1 MLEANNFKALKIGI
15 ASPEKIRSWSY
26 GEVIK
31 PETINYR
38 TLKPERDGLFCE
50 KIFGPTR
57 DYECSCG
64 KYKRLRYKNIV
75 CDRCGVEVTKSSV
88 RRERMGHIELATPV
102 SHIWYVKGVPSYIGL
117 TLDMSPR
124 DLEEV
129 IYFVSYVV
137 LDPGATTLIKKQTLS
152 DKEYRAYYEKYG
164 NTFRVGMGAEAIKEL
179 LSEVDVNKELEE
191 IQKEYGTG
199 NNPSESLK
207 LAARSYIPNI
217 ECMLYQMISAYGE
230 RQSVDEILN
239 SLKPTMII
247 VDEMHHLKTKSIRA
261 TAGSNVVE
269 DNEEYEEEFSN
280 RIERENKWGKKFK
293 KFLEDNPQAK
303 LLGLSATP
311 IRHDGANVVER
322 IFKDAVA
329 SQKSLLEAMEEGII
343 YPPKYVVP
351 DFVREDE
358 LETLLEKIEQAEG
371 ARKEELKAEYDE
383 LALKS
388 ANAPGIPQLMEENI
402 SEKDGKYI
410 IFCKDISDMKEK
422 MANAKEWF
430 GKIDEEPEIYGISS
444 QDNTSAEQLQSFNN
458 SKSSHLKLMYCV
470 GMIDE
475 GVHLNNVSGV
485 ILATKT
491 ESRPVYTQRV
501 GRCISSK
508 KNGKQA
514 IVIDLVNNN
523 EILSNKEEVEY
534 GYEINDIEAL
544 QQLID
549 WINNKNNG
557 KLPEYSAEKSQ
568 KEKTM
573 ARRMA
578 RINNKYIKYA
588 QNQEMIKQLD
598 KEEQDK
604 IQDIIELGNTIGLFS
619 KAIKLDFSDEEQRQE
634 DLINQF
640 IDGIAIK
647 GVRKDFVRLLQERL
661 REGTFKEVMQF
672 CEKNGRLPKQ
682 VVGTKATLTEEQIY
696 ENNLYARWRRCDEKQ
711 LVDKYS
717 GVPIEKV
724 PEEYKSIVEQVR
736 SYGYGIEEKLTTYQK
751 VIQFC
756 EKNGRLP
763 KQVVGTKAALTE
775 EQLYEKNL
783 YGSWLRS
790 DEKKLIDKY
799 IGTPIEKIPEKDR
812 VIVEQARYY
821 GIEEKLTFYQ
831 EVIRFC
837 EKNGRVP
844 RAVHGTKA
852 ALTEEQL
859 YEKNLYYRWRRS
871 DEKQLVDKY
880 AGVPIEGVPE
890 EDREIVEQVRSY
902 GYGVEEKL
910 TAYQEIMQFCE
921 KYGRWPRMFQG
932 TNSTCTE
939 EQIYERNLY
948 NRWQTSDEK
957 QIVDKY
963 VGIPTE
969 KIPEEDKTIIEQVR
983 SYGYGIKRKL
993 IGYQALM
1000 QFCKKNG
1007 RLPKQIAGKKAT
1019 LTEKQIYERN
1029 LYAKWK
1035 TSKEKQLVDKYVGI
1049 PVEEIPEED
1058 RAIVEQVRSY
1068 GYLGNAKK
1076 SANSLGKAVGKAVT
1090 VTEIQQANE
1099 FLNTITQD
1107 KEKREEQE

>member
-1 MLEANNFKALKIGI
+1 MANTENSKLELLPHQNEAYQA
-15 ASPEKIRSWSY
+15 
-26 GEVIK
+26 VIK
-31 PETINYR
+31 KFE
-38 TLKPERDGLFCE
+38 E
-50 KIFGPTR
+50 KGKAAVIFPTG
-57 DYECSCG
+57 CG
-64 KYKRLRYKNIV
+64 KSFVALEYILKHPDERVLFLAPRRAIANQMYEYIV
-75 CDRCGVEVTKSSV
+75 R
-88 RRERMGHIELATPV
+88 
-102 SHIWYVKGVPSYIGL
+102 YIGGD
-117 TLDMSPR
+117 TRSR
-124 DLEEV
+124 
-129 IYFVSYVV
+129 
-137 LDPGATTLIKKQTLS
+137 
-152 DKEYRAYYEKYG
+152 
-164 NTFRVGMGAEAIKEL
+164 
-179 LSEVDVNKELEE
+179 EE

-756 EKNGRLP
+756 EKNERLPKQVVGTKATLTEEQIYENNLYARWRRCDEKQLVDKYSGVPIEKVPEEYKSIVEQVRSYGYGIEEKLTTYQKVIQFCEKNGRLP

-1035 TSKEKQLVDKYVGI
+1035 TSKEKQLVDKYAGI

>member
-1 MLEANNFKALKIGI
+1 MANTENSKLKLLPHQNEAYQA
-15 ASPEKIRSWSY
+15 
-26 GEVIK
+26 VIK
-31 PETINYR
+31 KFE
-38 TLKPERDGLFCE
+38 E
-50 KIFGPTR
+50 KGKAAVIFPTG
-57 DYECSCG
+57 CG
-64 KYKRLRYKNIV
+64 KSFVALEYILKHPDERVLFLAPRRAIANQMYEYIV
-75 CDRCGVEVTKSSV
+75 R
-88 RRERMGHIELATPV
+88 
-102 SHIWYVKGVPSYIGL
+102 YIGGD
-117 TLDMSPR
+117 TR
-124 DLEEV
+124 Y
-129 IYFVSYVV
+129 I
-137 LDPGATTLIKKQTLS
+137 
-152 DKEYRAYYEKYG
+152 
-164 NTFRVGMGAEAIKEL
+164 
-179 LSEVDVNKELEE
+179 EE

-756 EKNGRLP
+756 EKNGRVP
-763 KQVVGTKAALTE
+763 RVVNGTKAALTE

-1058 RAIVEQVRSY
+1058 RVIVEQVRKY
-1068 GYLGNAKK
+1068 GYLGKAKK
-1076 SANSLGKAVGKAVT
+1076 SATSLGKAVGKAVT

>member
-1 MLEANNFKALKIGI
+1 MANTENSKLELLPHQNEAYQA
-15 ASPEKIRSWSY
+15 
-26 GEVIK
+26 VIK
-31 PETINYR
+31 KFE
-38 TLKPERDGLFCE
+38 E
-50 KIFGPTR
+50 KGKAAVIFPTG
-57 DYECSCG
+57 CG
-64 KYKRLRYKNIV
+64 KSFVALEYILKHPDERVLFLAPRRAIANQMYEYIV
-75 CDRCGVEVTKSSV
+75 R
-88 RRERMGHIELATPV
+88 
-102 SHIWYVKGVPSYIGL
+102 YIGGD
-117 TLDMSPR
+117 TRS
-124 DLEEV
+124 
-129 IYFVSYVV
+129 I
-137 LDPGATTLIKKQTLS
+137 
-152 DKEYRAYYEKYG
+152 
-164 NTFRVGMGAEAIKEL
+164 
-179 LSEVDVNKELEE
+179 EE

-696 ENNLYARWRRCDEKQ
+696 ENNLYARWCRCDEKQ

-756 EKNGRLP
+756 EKNERLP
-763 KQVVGTKAALTE
+763 KQVVGTKATLTE

>member
-1 MLEANNFKALKIGI
+1 MANTENSKLELLPHQNEAYQA
-15 ASPEKIRSWSY
+15 
-26 GEVIK
+26 VIK
-31 PETINYR
+31 KFE
-38 TLKPERDGLFCE
+38 E
-50 KIFGPTR
+50 KGKAAVIFPTG
-57 DYECSCG
+57 CG
-64 KYKRLRYKNIV
+64 KSFVALEYILKHPDERVLFLAPRRAIANQMYEYV
-75 CDRCGVEVTKSSV
+75 V
-88 RRERMGHIELATPV
+88 R
-102 SHIWYVKGVPSYIGL
+102 YIGGD
-117 TLDMSPR
+117 TRS
-124 DLEEV
+124 
-129 IYFVSYVV
+129 I
-137 LDPGATTLIKKQTLS
+137 
-152 DKEYRAYYEKYG
+152 
-164 NTFRVGMGAEAIKEL
+164 
-179 LSEVDVNKELEE
+179 EE

-696 ENNLYARWRRCDEKQ
+696 ENNLYARWCRCDEKQ

>member
-1 MLEANNFKALKIGI
+1 MANTENSKLELLPHQNEAYQA
-15 ASPEKIRSWSY
+15 
-26 GEVIK
+26 VIK
-31 PETINYR
+31 KFE
-38 TLKPERDGLFCE
+38 E
-50 KIFGPTR
+50 KGKAAVIFPTG
-57 DYECSCG
+57 CG
-64 KYKRLRYKNIV
+64 KSYVALEYILKHPDERVLFLAPRRAIANQMYEYIV
-75 CDRCGVEVTKSSV
+75 R
-88 RRERMGHIELATPV
+88 
-102 SHIWYVKGVPSYIGL
+102 YIGGD
-117 TLDMSPR
+117 TRP
-124 DLEEV
+124 
-129 IYFVSYVV
+129 I
-137 LDPGATTLIKKQTLS
+137 
-152 DKEYRAYYEKYG
+152 
-164 NTFRVGMGAEAIKEL
+164 
-179 LSEVDVNKELEE
+179 EE

-230 RQSVDEILN
+230 RQSVDKILN

-261 TAGSNVVE
+261 IAGSNVVE
-269 DNEEYEEEFSN
+269 DDEEYEEEFSN

-343 YPPKYVVP
+343 YPPKYAVP

-358 LETLLEKIEQAEG
+358 LKTLLEQIEQAEG
-371 ARKEELKAEYDE
+371 TRKEELKARYDE

-430 GKIDEEPEIYGISS
+430 GEIDEESEIYGISS

-501 GRCISSK
+501 GRCISSE

-573 ARRMA
+573 AKRMA

-619 KAIKLDFSDEEQRQE
+619 EAIKLDFSDEEQRQE

-672 CEKNGRLPKQ
+672 CEKNGRLPKY
-682 VVGTKATLTEEQIY
+682 VVGTKATFTEEQIY
-696 ENNLYARWRRCDEKQ
+696 EKNLYARWCRCDEKQ

-756 EKNGRLP
+756 EKNGRVP
-763 KQVVGTKAALTE
+763 RFVYGTKAALTE

-783 YGSWLRS
+783 Y
-790 DEKKLIDKY
+790 
-799 IGTPIEKIPEKDR
+799 
-812 VIVEQARYY
+812 
-821 GIEEKLTFYQ
+821 F
-831 EVIRFC
+831 
-837 EKNGRVP
+837 
-844 RAVHGTKA
+844 
-852 ALTEEQL
+852 
-859 YEKNLYYRWRRS
+859 RWRRS

-880 AGVPIEGVPE
+880 AGVPIEGVAE

-921 KYGRWPRMFQG
+921 KYGRLPRG
-932 TNSTCTE
+932 YSGRKATPTK
-939 EQIYERNLY
+939 EQYCERRLY
-948 NRWQTSDEK
+948 NRWYKSPEK

-963 VGIPTE
+963 AGVPIE
-969 KIPEEDKTIIEQVR
+969 KVPEEYKAVVEQVR
-983 SYGYGIKRKL
+983 KYGYGIEEKL
-993 IGYQALM
+993 TGYQVLM
-1000 QFCKKNG
+1000 QFCEKNG

-1035 TSKEKQLVDKYVGI
+1035 TSEEKQLVDKYVGI
-1049 PVEEIPEED
+1049 PIEEIPKED
-1058 RAIVEQVRSY
+1058 RVIVEQVRSY

>member
-1 MLEANNFKALKIGI
+1 MANTENSKLELLPHQNEAYQA
-15 ASPEKIRSWSY
+15 
-26 GEVIK
+26 VIK
-31 PETINYR
+31 KFE
-38 TLKPERDGLFCE
+38 E
-50 KIFGPTR
+50 KGKAAVIFPTG
-57 DYECSCG
+57 CG
-64 KYKRLRYKNIV
+64 KSFVALEYILKHPDERVLFLAPRRAIANQMYEYIV
-75 CDRCGVEVTKSSV
+75 R
-88 RRERMGHIELATPV
+88 
-102 SHIWYVKGVPSYIGL
+102 YIGGD
-117 TLDMSPR
+117 TRP
-124 DLEEV
+124 
-129 IYFVSYVV
+129 I
-137 LDPGATTLIKKQTLS
+137 
-152 DKEYRAYYEKYG
+152 
-164 NTFRVGMGAEAIKEL
+164 
-179 LSEVDVNKELEE
+179 EE

-230 RQSVDEILN
+230 RQSVDKILN
-239 SLKPTMII
+239 SLKPTIII

-269 DNEEYEEEFSN
+269 DNEEYEEELAN

-351 DFVREDE
+351 DFVREEE
-358 LETLLEKIEQAEG
+358 LKTLLEKIEQAEG
-371 ARKEELKAEYDE
+371 ARKEGLKAEYDE

-430 GKIDEEPEIYGISS
+430 GGIDEEPEIYGISS
-444 QDNTSAEQLQSFNN
+444 QDNTSVEQLQSFNN

-491 ESRPVYTQRV
+491 ESRPVYMQRI
-501 GRCISSK
+501 GRCISYE

-544 QQLID
+544 QKLID

-557 KLPEYSAEKSQ
+557 QLPEYSAEKSL

-573 ARRMA
+573 AKRMA
-578 RINNKYIKYA
+578 RINNKYLKYA
-588 QNQEMIKQLD
+588 QNQGMVKQLD
-598 KEEQDK
+598 KEEQEK
-604 IQDIIELGNTIGLFS
+604 IQDIIKLGNTIGLFS
-619 KAIKLDFSDEEQRQE
+619 EAIKLDFSDEEKKQE

-640 IDGIAIK
+640 TDGIAIK
-647 GVRKDFVRLLQERL
+647 GVRKDFVKLLQERL
-661 REGTFKEVMQF
+661 REETFKEVMQF
-672 CEKNGRLPKQ
+672 CEKNGRLPRGIK
-682 VVGTKATLTEEQIY
+682 GLKDTLTEEQLY
-696 ENNLYARWRRCDEKQ
+696 EKNLYNRWLRSDEKKLVDKYVGTPIEKIPVEDRAIVEKVRSYGYGIREKLTGYQEVMQFCEKNGRLPRSNQGSKVTHTEEQLYEKNLYNRWMQSDEKQ
-711 LVDKYS
+711 LVDKYV
-717 GVPIEKV
+717 GTPIEEIPVEDRAIVEKV
-724 PEEYKSIVEQVR
+724 RSYGYGIREKLTGYQEVMQFCEKNGRLPRSNQGSKATHTEEQLYEKNLYDRWMKSDEKQLVDKYVGVSIEEIPEKDRAIVEQVR
-736 SYGYGIEEKLTTYQK
+736 SYGYGIKEKLTGYQEVMQFCEEKGRLPMKIQRAKAMLTEEQLYENNLYAKWLRSDEKKLVDKYVGTPIEKIPVEDRAIVEK
-751 VIQFC
+751 VRSYGYGIREKLTGYQEVMQFC

-763 KQVVGTKAALTE
+763 RGCRGTKATLTE
-775 EQLYEKNL
+775 ERFYEKIL
-783 YGSWLRS
+783 YANSWLRS
-790 DEKKLIDKY
+790 AEKK
-799 IGTPIEKIPEKDR
+799 
-812 VIVEQARYY
+812 
-821 GIEEKLTFYQ
+821 
-831 EVIRFC
+831 
-837 EKNGRVP
+837 
-844 RAVHGTKA
+844 
-852 ALTEEQL
+852 
-859 YEKNLYYRWRRS
+859 
-871 DEKQLVDKY
+871 
-880 AGVPIEGVPE
+880 
-890 EDREIVEQVRSY
+890 
-902 GYGVEEKL
+902 
-910 TAYQEIMQFCE
+910 
-921 KYGRWPRMFQG
+921 
-932 TNSTCTE
+932 
-939 EQIYERNLY
+939 
-948 NRWQTSDEK
+948 
-957 QIVDKY
+957 IVDKY
-963 VGIPTE
+963 VGIPIE
-969 KIPEEDKTIIEQVR
+969 K
-983 SYGYGIKRKL
+983 
-993 IGYQALM
+993 
-1000 QFCKKNG
+1000 
-1007 RLPKQIAGKKAT
+1007 
-1019 LTEKQIYERN
+1019 
-1029 LYAKWK
+1029 
-1035 TSKEKQLVDKYVGI
+1035 
-1049 PVEEIPEED
+1049 IPEED

>member
-1 MLEANNFKALKIGI
+1 MANTKNSILELLPHQDEAYKAVVKKFE
-15 ASPEKIRSWSY
+15 EK
-26 GEVIK
+26 GKAAVI
-31 PETINYR
+31 
-38 TLKPERDGLFCE
+38 F
-50 KIFGPTR
+50 PTG
-57 DYECSCG
+57 CG
-64 KYKRLRYKNIV
+64 KSFVALEYILKHPDERVLFLAPRRAIANQMYEYIV
-75 CDRCGVEVTKSSV
+75 R
-88 RRERMGHIELATPV
+88 
-102 SHIWYVKGVPSYIGL
+102 YIGGD
-117 TLDMSPR
+117 TRS
-124 DLEEV
+124 
-129 IYFVSYVV
+129 I
-137 LDPGATTLIKKQTLS
+137 
-152 DKEYRAYYEKYG
+152 
-164 NTFRVGMGAEAIKEL
+164 
-179 LSEVDVNKELEE
+179 EE

-269 DNEEYEEEFSN
+269 DNEEYEEELAN

-358 LETLLEKIEQAEG
+358 LKTLLEQIEQAEG

-430 GKIDEEPEIYGISS
+430 GEIDEEPEIYGISS

-557 KLPEYSAEKSQ
+557 KLPEYSAEKSL

-573 ARRMA
+573 AKRMA
-578 RINNKYIKYA
+578 RINNKYLKYA
-588 QNQEMIKQLD
+588 QNQEMINELD
-598 KEEQDK
+598 KEEQEK
-604 IQDIIELGNTIGLFS
+604 IQDIIELGSEIGLFS
-619 KAIKLDFSDEEQRQE
+619 EAIKLDLSDEEKKQE

-640 IDGIAIK
+640 TDGIAIK
-647 GVRKDFVRLLQERL
+647 GVRKDFVKLLQERL
-661 REGTFKEVMQF
+661 REETFKEVMQF

-756 EKNGRLP
+756 EKNGRVP
-763 KQVVGTKAALTE
+763 RVVHGTKAALTE

-821 GIEEKLTFYQ
+821 GIEGKLTFYQ

-910 TAYQEIMQFCE
+910 TAYQEVMQFCE

-932 TNSTCTE
+932 TNSTRTE

-948 NRWQTSDEK
+948 NRWITSDEK

-993 IGYQALM
+993 IGYQVLM
-1000 QFCKKNG
+1000 QFCEKNG

-1035 TSKEKQLVDKYVGI
+1035 TSEEKQLVDKYVGI

-1058 RAIVEQVRSY
+1058 RVIVEQVRKY
-1068 GYLGNAKK
+1068 GYFGKAKK

>member
-1 MLEANNFKALKIGI
+1 MANTENSKLELLPHQNEAYQA
-15 ASPEKIRSWSY
+15 
-26 GEVIK
+26 VIK
-31 PETINYR
+31 KFE
-38 TLKPERDGLFCE
+38 E
-50 KIFGPTR
+50 KGKAAVIFPTG
-57 DYECSCG
+57 CG
-64 KYKRLRYKNIV
+64 KSFVALEYILKHPDERVLFLAPRRAIANQMYEYIV
-75 CDRCGVEVTKSSV
+75 R
-88 RRERMGHIELATPV
+88 
-102 SHIWYVKGVPSYIGL
+102 YIGGD
-117 TLDMSPR
+117 TRP
-124 DLEEV
+124 
-129 IYFVSYVV
+129 I
-137 LDPGATTLIKKQTLS
+137 
-152 DKEYRAYYEKYG
+152 
-164 NTFRVGMGAEAIKEL
+164 
-179 LSEVDVNKELEE
+179 EE

-230 RQSVDEILN
+230 RQSVDKILN
-239 SLKPTMII
+239 SLKPTIII

-269 DNEEYEEEFSN
+269 NDEKYEEEFSN

-358 LETLLEKIEQAEG
+358 LKTLLEQIEQAEG
-371 ARKEELKAEYDE
+371 ARKEELKAMYDE

-444 QDNTSAEQLQSFNN
+444 QDNTSVEQLQSFNN

-491 ESRPVYTQRV
+491 ESRPVYMQRI
-501 GRCISSK
+501 GRCISYE

-544 QQLID
+544 QKLID

-696 ENNLYARWRRCDEKQ
+696 ENNLYARWCRCDEKQLVDKYSGVPIEKVPEEYKSIVEQVRSYGYGIEEKLTTYQKVIQFCEKNERLPKQVVGTKATLTEEQIYENNLYARWCRCDEKQ

>member
-1 MLEANNFKALKIGI
+1 MANTENSKLELLPHQNEAYQA
-15 ASPEKIRSWSY
+15 
-26 GEVIK
+26 VIK
-31 PETINYR
+31 KFE
-38 TLKPERDGLFCE
+38 E
-50 KIFGPTR
+50 KGKAAVIFPTG
-57 DYECSCG
+57 CG
-64 KYKRLRYKNIV
+64 KSFVALEYILKHPDERVLFLAPRRAIANQMYEYIV
-75 CDRCGVEVTKSSV
+75 R
-88 RRERMGHIELATPV
+88 
-102 SHIWYVKGVPSYIGL
+102 YIGGD
-117 TLDMSPR
+117 TRS
-124 DLEEV
+124 
-129 IYFVSYVV
+129 I
-137 LDPGATTLIKKQTLS
+137 
-152 DKEYRAYYEKYG
+152 
-164 NTFRVGMGAEAIKEL
+164 
-179 LSEVDVNKELEE
+179 EE

-756 EKNGRLP
+756 EKNERLPKQVVGTKATLTEEQIYENNLYARWRRCDEKQLVDKYSGVPIEKVPEEYKSIVEQVRSYGYGIEEKLTTYQKVIQFCEKNGRLP

-890 EDREIVEQVRSY
+890 EDREIVEQLRSY

>member
-1 MLEANNFKALKIGI
+1 MANTENSKLKLLPHQNEAYQAAVKKLEEKRKAAIISPTGTGKSFVALEYILQHPDERVLFLSPRRAIANQM
-15 ASPEKIRSWSY
+15 
-26 GEVIK
+26 
-31 PETINYR
+31 
-38 TLKPERDGLFCE
+38 
-50 KIFGPTR
+50 
-57 DYECSCG
+57 YE
-64 KYKRLRYKNIV
+64 YIV
-75 CDRCGVEVTKSSV
+75 R
-88 RRERMGHIELATPV
+88 
-102 SHIWYVKGVPSYIGL
+102 YIGGD
-117 TLDMSPR
+117 TR
-124 DLEEV
+124 Y
-129 IYFVSYVV
+129 I
-137 LDPGATTLIKKQTLS
+137 
-152 DKEYRAYYEKYG
+152 
-164 NTFRVGMGAEAIKEL
+164 
-179 LSEVDVNKELEE
+179 EE

-199 NNPSESLK
+199 NNPGESLK

-230 RQSVDEILN
+230 RQSVDKILN

-247 VDEMHHLKTKSIRA
+247 VDEMHHLKTKTIRA
-261 TAGSNVVE
+261 IAGSNVVE
-269 DNEEYEEEFSN
+269 DDEEYEEEFSN

-358 LETLLEKIEQAEG
+358 LKTLLEQIEQAEG
-371 ARKEELKAEYDE
+371 ARKEELKAMYDE

-573 ARRMA
+573 AKRMA

-672 CEKNGRLPKQ
+672 CEKNGRLPKY
-682 VVGTKATLTEEQIY
+682 VVGTKATITEEQIY
-696 ENNLYARWRRCDEKQ
+696 EKNLYARWCRCDEKQ

-756 EKNGRLP
+756 EKNGR
-763 KQVVGTKAALTE
+763 
-775 EQLYEKNL
+775 
-783 YGSWLRS
+783 
-790 DEKKLIDKY
+790 
-799 IGTPIEKIPEKDR
+799 
-812 VIVEQARYY
+812 
-821 GIEEKLTFYQ
+821 
-831 EVIRFC
+831 
-837 EKNGRVP
+837 VP
-844 RAVHGTKA
+844 RVVHGTKA

-932 TNSTCTE
+932 TNSTRTE

-993 IGYQALM
+993 IGYQEIM
-1000 QFCKKNG
+1000 QFCEKNG

-1058 RAIVEQVRSY
+1058 RVIVEQVRKY
-1068 GYLGNAKK
+1068 GYLGKAKK
-1076 SANSLGKAVGKAVT
+1076 SATSLGKAVGKAVT

>member
-1 MLEANNFKALKIGI
+1 MANTENSKLELLPHQNEAYQA
-15 ASPEKIRSWSY
+15 
-26 GEVIK
+26 VIK
-31 PETINYR
+31 KFE
-38 TLKPERDGLFCE
+38 E
-50 KIFGPTR
+50 KGKAAVIFPTG
-57 DYECSCG
+57 CG
-64 KYKRLRYKNIV
+64 KSFVALEYILKHPDERVLFLAPRRAIANQMYEYIV
-75 CDRCGVEVTKSSV
+75 R
-88 RRERMGHIELATPV
+88 
-102 SHIWYVKGVPSYIGL
+102 YIGGD
-117 TLDMSPR
+117 TRS
-124 DLEEV
+124 
-129 IYFVSYVV
+129 I
-137 LDPGATTLIKKQTLS
+137 
-152 DKEYRAYYEKYG
+152 
-164 NTFRVGMGAEAIKEL
+164 
-179 LSEVDVNKELEE
+179 EE

-696 ENNLYARWRRCDEKQ
+696 ENNLYARWCRCDEKQ

>member
-1 MLEANNFKALKIGI
+1 MANTENSKLELLPHQNEAYKAVVKKFE
-15 ASPEKIRSWSY
+15 EK
-26 GEVIK
+26 GKAAVI
-31 PETINYR
+31 
-38 TLKPERDGLFCE
+38 F
-50 KIFGPTR
+50 PTG
-57 DYECSCG
+57 CG
-64 KYKRLRYKNIV
+64 KSFVALEYILKHPDERVLFLAPRRAIANQMYEYIV
-75 CDRCGVEVTKSSV
+75 R
-88 RRERMGHIELATPV
+88 
-102 SHIWYVKGVPSYIGL
+102 YIGGD
-117 TLDMSPR
+117 TRP
-124 DLEEV
+124 
-129 IYFVSYVV
+129 I
-137 LDPGATTLIKKQTLS
+137 
-152 DKEYRAYYEKYG
+152 
-164 NTFRVGMGAEAIKEL
+164 
-179 LSEVDVNKELEE
+179 EE

-230 RQSVDEILN
+230 RQSVDKILN
-239 SLKPTMII
+239 SLKPTIII

-269 DNEEYEEEFSN
+269 NDEKYEEEFSN

-303 LLGLSATP
+303 ILGLSATP

-371 ARKEELKAEYDE
+371 ARKEELKVEYDE

-682 VVGTKATLTEEQIY
+682 VVGTKA
-696 ENNLYARWRRCDEKQ
+696 
-711 LVDKYS
+711 
-717 GVPIEKV
+717 
-724 PEEYKSIVEQVR
+724 
-736 SYGYGIEEKLTTYQK
+736 
-751 VIQFC
+751 
-756 EKNGRLP
+756 
-763 KQVVGTKAALTE
+763 ALTE

-1058 RAIVEQVRSY
+1058 RVIVEQVRKY
-1068 GYLGNAKK
+1068 GYLGKAKK
-1076 SANSLGKAVGKAVT
+1076 SATSLGKAVGKAVT

>member
-1 MLEANNFKALKIGI
+1 MANTKNSILELLPHQDEAYKAVVKKFE
-15 ASPEKIRSWSY
+15 EK
-26 GEVIK
+26 GKAAVI
-31 PETINYR
+31 
-38 TLKPERDGLFCE
+38 F
-50 KIFGPTR
+50 PTG
-57 DYECSCG
+57 CG
-64 KYKRLRYKNIV
+64 KSFVALEYILKHPDERVLFLAPRRAIANQMYEYIV
-75 CDRCGVEVTKSSV
+75 R
-88 RRERMGHIELATPV
+88 
-102 SHIWYVKGVPSYIGL
+102 YIGGD
-117 TLDMSPR
+117 TRS
-124 DLEEV
+124 
-129 IYFVSYVV
+129 I
-137 LDPGATTLIKKQTLS
+137 
-152 DKEYRAYYEKYG
+152 
-164 NTFRVGMGAEAIKEL
+164 
-179 LSEVDVNKELEE
+179 EE

-269 DNEEYEEEFSN
+269 DNEEYEEELAN

-358 LETLLEKIEQAEG
+358 LKTLLEKIEQAEG

-672 CEKNGRLPKQ
+672 CEKNERLPKQ

-756 EKNGRLP
+756 EKNGRVP
-763 KQVVGTKAALTE
+763 RVVHGTKAALTE

-821 GIEEKLTFYQ
+821 GIEGKLTFYQ

-932 TNSTCTE
+932 TNSTRTE

-948 NRWQTSDEK
+948 NRWITSDEK

-993 IGYQALM
+993 IGYQVLM
-1000 QFCKKNG
+1000 QFCEKNG

-1035 TSKEKQLVDKYVGI
+1035 TSEEKQLVDKYVGI

-1058 RAIVEQVRSY
+1058 RTIVEQVRKY
-1068 GYLGNAKK
+1068 GYFGKAKK
-1076 SANSLGKAVGKAVT
+1076 SATSLGKAVGKAVT

>member
-1 MLEANNFKALKIGI
+1 MANTENSKLKLLPHQNEAYQAAVKKLEEKRKAAIISPTGTGKSFVALEYILQHPDERVLFLSPRRAIANQM
-15 ASPEKIRSWSY
+15 
-26 GEVIK
+26 
-31 PETINYR
+31 
-38 TLKPERDGLFCE
+38 
-50 KIFGPTR
+50 
-57 DYECSCG
+57 YE
-64 KYKRLRYKNIV
+64 YIV
-75 CDRCGVEVTKSSV
+75 R
-88 RRERMGHIELATPV
+88 
-102 SHIWYVKGVPSYIGL
+102 YIGGD
-117 TLDMSPR
+117 TR
-124 DLEEV
+124 Y
-129 IYFVSYVV
+129 I
-137 LDPGATTLIKKQTLS
+137 
-152 DKEYRAYYEKYG
+152 
-164 NTFRVGMGAEAIKEL
+164 
-179 LSEVDVNKELEE
+179 EE

-199 NNPSESLK
+199 NNPGESLK

-230 RQSVDEILN
+230 RQSVDKILN

-247 VDEMHHLKTKSIRA
+247 VDEMHHLKTKTIRA
-261 TAGSNVVE
+261 IAGSNVVE
-269 DNEEYEEEFSN
+269 DDEEYEEEFSN
-280 RIERENKWGKKFK
+280 RIERENKWGKKFE

-358 LETLLEKIEQAEG
+358 LKTLLEQIEQAEG
-371 ARKEELKAEYDE
+371 ARKEELKAMYDE

-661 REGTFKEVMQF
+661 REETFKEVMQF
-672 CEKNGRLPKQ
+672 CEKNERLPKQ

-724 PEEYKSIVEQVR
+724 PEKYKSIVEQVR

-756 EKNGRLP
+756 EKNGRVP
-763 KQVVGTKAALTE
+763 RVVNGTKAALTE

-821 GIEEKLTFYQ
+821 GIEGKLTFYQ

-921 KYGRWPRMFQG
+921 KYGRWPRMVQG
-932 TNSTCTE
+932 TNSTRTE

-1058 RAIVEQVRSY
+1058 RAIVEQVRKY
-1068 GYLGNAKK
+1068 GYLGKAKK
-1076 SANSLGKAVGKAVT
+1076 SATSLGKAVGKAVT

>member
-1 MLEANNFKALKIGI
+1 MANTENSKLELLPHQDEAYKAVVKKFE
-15 ASPEKIRSWSY
+15 EK
-26 GEVIK
+26 GKAAVI
-31 PETINYR
+31 
-38 TLKPERDGLFCE
+38 F
-50 KIFGPTR
+50 PTG
-57 DYECSCG
+57 CG
-64 KYKRLRYKNIV
+64 KSFVALEYILKHPDERVLFLAPRRAIANQMYEYIV
-75 CDRCGVEVTKSSV
+75 R
-88 RRERMGHIELATPV
+88 
-102 SHIWYVKGVPSYIGL
+102 YIGGD
-117 TLDMSPR
+117 TRP
-124 DLEEV
+124 
-129 IYFVSYVV
+129 I
-137 LDPGATTLIKKQTLS
+137 
-152 DKEYRAYYEKYG
+152 
-164 NTFRVGMGAEAIKEL
+164 
-179 LSEVDVNKELEE
+179 EE

-217 ECMLYQMISAYGE
+217 ECMLYQMISACGE
-230 RQSVDEILN
+230 RQSVDKILN
-239 SLKPTMII
+239 SLKPTIII

-269 DNEEYEEEFSN
+269 DDEKYEEEFSN

-358 LETLLEKIEQAEG
+358 LKTLLEQIEQAEG
-371 ARKEELKAEYDE
+371 ARKEELKAMYDE

-573 ARRMA
+573 AKRMA

-672 CEKNGRLPKQ
+672 CEKNERLPKQ

-756 EKNGRLP
+756 EKNGRVP
-763 KQVVGTKAALTE
+763 RVVHGTKAALTE

-821 GIEEKLTFYQ
+821 GIEGKLTFYQ

-910 TAYQEIMQFCE
+910 TAYQEVMQFCE

-932 TNSTCTE
+932 TNSTRTE

-948 NRWQTSDEK
+948 NRWITSDEK

-993 IGYQALM
+993 IGYQVLM
-1000 QFCKKNG
+1000 QFCEKNG

-1035 TSKEKQLVDKYVGI
+1035 TSEEKQLVDKYVGI
-1049 PVEEIPEED
+1049 PIEEIPEED
-1058 RAIVEQVRSY
+1058 RVIVEQVRKY
-1068 GYLGNAKK
+1068 GYLGKAKK
-1076 SANSLGKAVGKAVT
+1076 SATSLGKAVGKAVT

>member
-1 MLEANNFKALKIGI
+1 MANTENSKLKLLPHQNEAYQAAVKKLEEKRKAAIISPTGTGKSFVALEYILQHPDERVLFLSPRRAIANQM
-15 ASPEKIRSWSY
+15 
-26 GEVIK
+26 
-31 PETINYR
+31 
-38 TLKPERDGLFCE
+38 
-50 KIFGPTR
+50 
-57 DYECSCG
+57 YE
-64 KYKRLRYKNIV
+64 YIV
-75 CDRCGVEVTKSSV
+75 R
-88 RRERMGHIELATPV
+88 
-102 SHIWYVKGVPSYIGL
+102 YIGGD
-117 TLDMSPR
+117 TR
-124 DLEEV
+124 Y
-129 IYFVSYVV
+129 I
-137 LDPGATTLIKKQTLS
+137 
-152 DKEYRAYYEKYG
+152 
-164 NTFRVGMGAEAIKEL
+164 
-179 LSEVDVNKELEE
+179 EE

-199 NNPSESLK
+199 NNPGESLK

-230 RQSVDEILN
+230 RQSVDKILN

-247 VDEMHHLKTKSIRA
+247 VDEMHHLKTKTIRA
-261 TAGSNVVE
+261 IAGSNVVE
-269 DNEEYEEEFSN
+269 DDEEYEEEFSN
-280 RIERENKWGKKFK
+280 RIERENKWGKKFE

-358 LETLLEKIEQAEG
+358 LKTLLEQIEQAEG
-371 ARKEELKAEYDE
+371 ARKEELKAMYDE

-388 ANAPGIPQLMEENI
+388 ANAPGIPQLMKENI

-430 GKIDEEPEIYGISS
+430 GEIDEEPEIYGISS

-573 ARRMA
+573 AKRMA

-647 GVRKDFVRLLQERL
+647 GVRKDFVRLLRERL

-672 CEKNGRLPKQ
+672 CEKNGRLPKY
-682 VVGTKATLTEEQIY
+682 VVGTKATITEEQIY
-696 ENNLYARWRRCDEKQ
+696 EKNLYARWCRCDEKQ

-756 EKNGRLP
+756 EKNVRVP
-763 KQVVGTKAALTE
+763 RVVHGTKAALTE

-821 GIEEKLTFYQ
+821 GIEGKLTFYQ

-859 YEKNLYYRWRRS
+859 YEKNLYSRWRRS

-890 EDREIVEQVRSY
+890 EDREIVEQVRNY

-932 TNSTCTE
+932 TNSTRTE

-993 IGYQALM
+993 IGYQEIM
-1000 QFCKKNG
+1000 QFCEKNG

-1058 RAIVEQVRSY
+1058 RVIVEQVRKY
-1068 GYLGNAKK
+1068 GYLGKAKK
-1076 SANSLGKAVGKAVT
+1076 SATSLGKAVGKAVT

>member
-1 MLEANNFKALKIGI
+1 VEDKMANTENSKLELLPHQNEAYQA
-15 ASPEKIRSWSY
+15 
-26 GEVIK
+26 VIK
-31 PETINYR
+31 KFE
-38 TLKPERDGLFCE
+38 E
-50 KIFGPTR
+50 KGKAAVIFPTG
-57 DYECSCG
+57 CG
-64 KYKRLRYKNIV
+64 KSFVALEYILKHPDERVLFLAPRRAIANQMYEYIV
-75 CDRCGVEVTKSSV
+75 R
-88 RRERMGHIELATPV
+88 
-102 SHIWYVKGVPSYIGL
+102 YIGGD
-117 TLDMSPR
+117 TRS
-124 DLEEV
+124 
-129 IYFVSYVV
+129 I
-137 LDPGATTLIKKQTLS
+137 
-152 DKEYRAYYEKYG
+152 
-164 NTFRVGMGAEAIKEL
+164 
-179 LSEVDVNKELEE
+179 EE

-756 EKNGRLP
+756 EKNERLPKQVVGTKATLTEEQIYENNLYARWRRCDEKQLVDKYSGVPIEKVPEEYKSIVEQVRSYGYGIEEKLTTYQKVIQFCEKNGRLP

>member
-1 MLEANNFKALKIGI
+1 MANTENSKLELLPHQNEAYQA
-15 ASPEKIRSWSY
+15 
-26 GEVIK
+26 VIK
-31 PETINYR
+31 KFE
-38 TLKPERDGLFCE
+38 E
-50 KIFGPTR
+50 KGKAAVIFPTG
-57 DYECSCG
+57 CG
-64 KYKRLRYKNIV
+64 KSFVALEYILKHPDERVLFLAPRRAIANQMYEYIV
-75 CDRCGVEVTKSSV
+75 R
-88 RRERMGHIELATPV
+88 
-102 SHIWYVKGVPSYIGL
+102 YIGGD
-117 TLDMSPR
+117 TRP
-124 DLEEV
+124 
-129 IYFVSYVV
+129 I
-137 LDPGATTLIKKQTLS
+137 
-152 DKEYRAYYEKYG
+152 
-164 NTFRVGMGAEAIKEL
+164 
-179 LSEVDVNKELEE
+179 EE

-230 RQSVDEILN
+230 RQSVDKILN
-239 SLKPTMII
+239 SLKPTIII

-756 EKNGRLP
+756 EKNERLPKQVVGTKATLTEEQIYENNLYARWRRCDEKQLVDKYSGVPIEKVPEEYKSIVEQVRSYGYGIEEKLTTYQKVIQFCEKNGRLP

-1058 RAIVEQVRSY
+1058 RVIVEQVRKY
-1068 GYLGNAKK
+1068 GYLGKAKK
-1076 SANSLGKAVGKAVT
+1076 SATSLGKAVGKAVT

>member
-1 MLEANNFKALKIGI
+1 MANTENSKLELLPHQDEAYQAVVKKFEEKGKAAI
-15 ASPEKIRSWSY
+15 
-26 GEVIK
+26 
-31 PETINYR
+31 
-38 TLKPERDGLFCE
+38 
-50 KIFGPTR
+50 IFPTG
-57 DYECSCG
+57 CG
-64 KYKRLRYKNIV
+64 KSFVALEYILKHPDERVLFLAPRRAIANQMYEYIV
-75 CDRCGVEVTKSSV
+75 R
-88 RRERMGHIELATPV
+88 
-102 SHIWYVKGVPSYIGL
+102 YIGGD
-117 TLDMSPR
+117 TRP
-124 DLEEV
+124 
-129 IYFVSYVV
+129 I
-137 LDPGATTLIKKQTLS
+137 
-152 DKEYRAYYEKYG
+152 
-164 NTFRVGMGAEAIKEL
+164 
-179 LSEVDVNKELEE
+179 EE

-230 RQSVDEILN
+230 RKSVDKILN

-269 DNEEYEEEFSN
+269 DNEEYEEEYSN

-358 LETLLEKIEQAEG
+358 LKTLLEKIEQAEG
-371 ARKEELKAEYDE
+371 TRKEELKAEYDE
-383 LALKS
+383 LVLKS

-422 MANAKEWF
+422 MANATEWF
-430 GKIDEEPEIYGISS
+430 GRIDEKPEIYGISS

-491 ESRPVYTQRV
+491 ESRPVYTQRI

-508 KNGKQA
+508 KNGKQT

-557 KLPEYSAEKSQ
+557 QLPEYSAEKSL

-573 ARRMA
+573 AKRMA
-578 RINNKYIKYA
+578 RINNKYLKYA
-588 QNQEMIKQLD
+588 QNQEMVKQLD
-598 KEEQDK
+598 KEEQEK
-604 IQDIIELGNTIGLFS
+604 IQDIIKLGNTIGLFS
-619 KAIKLDFSDEEQRQE
+619 EAIKLDFSDEEKKQE

-640 IDGIAIK
+640 TDGIAIK
-647 GVRKDFVRLLQERL
+647 GVRKDFVKLLQERL
-661 REGTFKEVMQF
+661 REETFKEVMQF
-672 CEKNGRLPKQ
+672 CEKNGRLPRGIRGTKATYTEEQLYENNLYYRWRRSDEKKLVNKYVGIPIEGISEEDRDIVEQVRSYGYGIEEKLTAYQEVMQFCEKNGRLPQEIHGTKVTLTEEQMYEKNLYHRWIISDEKKIVDKYVGIPTEKIPEEDRDIVEQVRSYGYGIEEKLTGYQ
-682 VVGTKATLTEEQIY
+682 VVRQFCEKNGRLPIGYKGTKATLTEEQLYEKNIY
-696 ENNLYARWRRCDEKQ
+696 DRWRRSAEKQ
-711 LVDKYS
+711 IVDKYI
-717 GVPIEKV
+717 GVSIEEIPEEDRAIVKQVRSYGYGITDYQEIRQFCEKNGRLPIGYKGTKATITEDRFYEKKLHAKWYRSAEKQIADKYVGVSIEKI
-724 PEEYKSIVEQVR
+724 PEEDRAIVEQVR
-736 SYGYGIEEKLTTYQK
+736 SYGYGIEEKLTTYQE
-751 VIQFC
+751 VMRFC

-763 KQVVGTKAALTE
+763 RKTQGVKATLTE
-775 EQLYEKNL
+775 EQLYENNL
-783 YGSWLRS
+783 YAKWFKS
-790 DEKKLIDKY
+790 DE
-799 IGTPIEKIPEKDR
+799 R
-812 VIVEQARYY
+812 
-821 GIEEKLTFYQ
+821 
-831 EVIRFC
+831 
-837 EKNGRVP
+837 
-844 RAVHGTKA
+844 
-852 ALTEEQL
+852 
-859 YEKNLYYRWRRS
+859 
-871 DEKQLVDKY
+871 QLVK
-880 AGVPIEGVPE
+880 
-890 EDREIVEQVRSY
+890 
-902 GYGVEEKL
+902 
-910 TAYQEIMQFCE
+910 
-921 KYGRWPRMFQG
+921 
-932 TNSTCTE
+932 
-939 EQIYERNLY
+939 
-948 NRWQTSDEK
+948 
-957 QIVDKY
+957 KY
-963 VGIPTE
+963 VDTPLE
-969 KIPEEDKTIIEQVR
+969 KIPEEDRT
-983 SYGYGIKRKL
+983 
-993 IGYQALM
+993 
-1000 QFCKKNG
+1000 
-1007 RLPKQIAGKKAT
+1007 
-1019 LTEKQIYERN
+1019 
-1029 LYAKWK
+1029 
-1035 TSKEKQLVDKYVGI
+1035 
-1049 PVEEIPEED
+1049 
-1058 RAIVEQVRSY
+1058 IVEQVRKY
-1068 GYLGNAKK
+1068 GYFGKAKK
-1076 SANSLGKAVGKAVT
+1076 SATSLGKAVGKAVT

>member
-1 MLEANNFKALKIGI
+1 MANTENSKLELLPHQNEAYQA
-15 ASPEKIRSWSY
+15 
-26 GEVIK
+26 VIK
-31 PETINYR
+31 KFE
-38 TLKPERDGLFCE
+38 E
-50 KIFGPTR
+50 KGKAAVIFPTG
-57 DYECSCG
+57 CG
-64 KYKRLRYKNIV
+64 KSFVALEYILKHPDERVLFLAPRRAIANQMYEYIV
-75 CDRCGVEVTKSSV
+75 R
-88 RRERMGHIELATPV
+88 
-102 SHIWYVKGVPSYIGL
+102 YIGGD
-117 TLDMSPR
+117 TRP
-124 DLEEV
+124 
-129 IYFVSYVV
+129 I
-137 LDPGATTLIKKQTLS
+137 
-152 DKEYRAYYEKYG
+152 
-164 NTFRVGMGAEAIKEL
+164 
-179 LSEVDVNKELEE
+179 EE

-230 RQSVDEILN
+230 RQSVDKILN
-239 SLKPTMII
+239 SLKPTIII

-269 DNEEYEEEFSN
+269 NDEKYEEEFSN

-358 LETLLEKIEQAEG
+358 LKTLLEQIEQAEG
-371 ARKEELKAEYDE
+371 ARKEELKAMYDE

-444 QDNTSAEQLQSFNN
+444 QDNTSVEQLQSFNN

-491 ESRPVYTQRV
+491 ESRPVYMQRI
-501 GRCISSK
+501 GRCISYE

-544 QQLID
+544 QKLID

-661 REGTFKEVMQF
+661 REGTFKEVM
-672 CEKNGRLPKQ
+672 
-682 VVGTKATLTEEQIY
+682 
-696 ENNLYARWRRCDEKQ
+696 
-711 LVDKYS
+711 
-717 GVPIEKV
+717 
-724 PEEYKSIVEQVR
+724 
-736 SYGYGIEEKLTTYQK
+736 
-751 VIQFC
+751 QFC

>member
-1 MLEANNFKALKIGI
+1 MANTENSKLKLLPHQNEAYQAAVKKLEEKRKAAIISPTGTGKSFVALEYILQHPDERVLFLSPRRAIANQM
-15 ASPEKIRSWSY
+15 
-26 GEVIK
+26 
-31 PETINYR
+31 
-38 TLKPERDGLFCE
+38 
-50 KIFGPTR
+50 
-57 DYECSCG
+57 YE
-64 KYKRLRYKNIV
+64 YIV
-75 CDRCGVEVTKSSV
+75 R
-88 RRERMGHIELATPV
+88 
-102 SHIWYVKGVPSYIGL
+102 YIGGD
-117 TLDMSPR
+117 TRS
-124 DLEEV
+124 
-129 IYFVSYVV
+129 I
-137 LDPGATTLIKKQTLS
+137 
-152 DKEYRAYYEKYG
+152 
-164 NTFRVGMGAEAIKEL
+164 
-179 LSEVDVNKELEE
+179 EE

>member
-1 MLEANNFKALKIGI
+1 MANTENSKLELLPHQNEAYQA
-15 ASPEKIRSWSY
+15 
-26 GEVIK
+26 VIK
-31 PETINYR
+31 KFE
-38 TLKPERDGLFCE
+38 E
-50 KIFGPTR
+50 KGKAAVIFPTG
-57 DYECSCG
+57 CG
-64 KYKRLRYKNIV
+64 KSFVALEYILKHPDERVLFLAPRRAIANQMYEYIV
-75 CDRCGVEVTKSSV
+75 R
-88 RRERMGHIELATPV
+88 
-102 SHIWYVKGVPSYIGL
+102 YIGGD
-117 TLDMSPR
+117 TRS
-124 DLEEV
+124 
-129 IYFVSYVV
+129 I
-137 LDPGATTLIKKQTLS
+137 
-152 DKEYRAYYEKYG
+152 
-164 NTFRVGMGAEAIKEL
+164 
-179 LSEVDVNKELEE
+179 EE

-756 EKNGRLP
+756 EKNERLPKQVVGTKATLTEEQIYENNLYARWRRCDEKQLVDKYSGVPIEKVPEEYKSIVEQVRSYGYGIEEKLTTYQKVIQFCEKNGRLP

>member
-1 MLEANNFKALKIGI
+1 M
-15 ASPEKIRSWSY
+15 
-26 GEVIK
+26 
-31 PETINYR
+31 
-38 TLKPERDGLFCE
+38 
-50 KIFGPTR
+50 
-57 DYECSCG
+57 
-64 KYKRLRYKNIV
+64 
-75 CDRCGVEVTKSSV
+75 
-88 RRERMGHIELATPV
+88 
-102 SHIWYVKGVPSYIGL
+102 
-117 TLDMSPR
+117 
-124 DLEEV
+124 
-129 IYFVSYVV
+129 
-137 LDPGATTLIKKQTLS
+137 
-152 DKEYRAYYEKYG
+152 
-164 NTFRVGMGAEAIKEL
+164 
-179 LSEVDVNKELEE
+179 
-191 IQKEYGTG
+191 
-199 NNPSESLK
+199 
-207 LAARSYIPNI
+207 
-217 ECMLYQMISAYGE
+217 
-230 RQSVDEILN
+230 
-239 SLKPTMII
+239 
-247 VDEMHHLKTKSIRA
+247 
-261 TAGSNVVE
+261 
-269 DNEEYEEEFSN
+269 
-280 RIERENKWGKKFK
+280 
-293 KFLEDNPQAK
+293 
-303 LLGLSATP
+303 
-311 IRHDGANVVER
+311 
-322 IFKDAVA
+322 
-329 SQKSLLEAMEEGII
+329 
-343 YPPKYVVP
+343 
-351 DFVREDE
+351 
-358 LETLLEKIEQAEG
+358 
-371 ARKEELKAEYDE
+371 
-383 LALKS
+383 
-388 ANAPGIPQLMEENI
+388 
-402 SEKDGKYI
+402 
-410 IFCKDISDMKEK
+410 
-422 MANAKEWF
+422 
-430 GKIDEEPEIYGISS
+430 
-444 QDNTSAEQLQSFNN
+444 
-458 SKSSHLKLMYCV
+458 
-470 GMIDE
+470 
-475 GVHLNNVSGV
+475 
-485 ILATKT
+485 
-491 ESRPVYTQRV
+491 
-501 GRCISSK
+501 
-508 KNGKQA
+508 
-514 IVIDLVNNN
+514 
-523 EILSNKEEVEY
+523 
-534 GYEINDIEAL
+534 
-544 QQLID
+544 
-549 WINNKNNG
+549 
-557 KLPEYSAEKSQ
+557 
-568 KEKTM
+568 
-573 ARRMA
+573 
-578 RINNKYIKYA
+578 
-588 QNQEMIKQLD
+588 
-598 KEEQDK
+598 
-604 IQDIIELGNTIGLFS
+604 
-619 KAIKLDFSDEEQRQE
+619 
-634 DLINQF
+634 
-640 IDGIAIK
+640 
-647 GVRKDFVRLLQERL
+647 
-661 REGTFKEVMQF
+661 
-672 CEKNGRLPKQ
+672 
-682 VVGTKATLTEEQIY
+682 
-696 ENNLYARWRRCDEKQ
+696 
-711 LVDKYS
+711 DKYS

-880 AGVPIEGVPE
+880 VGVPIEGVPE

-1058 RAIVEQVRSY
+1058 RVIVEQVRKY
-1068 GYLGNAKK
+1068 GYLGKAKK
-1076 SANSLGKAVGKAVT
+1076 SATSLGKAVGKAVT

>member
-1 MLEANNFKALKIGI
+1 MANTENSKLELLPHQNEAYQA
-15 ASPEKIRSWSY
+15 
-26 GEVIK
+26 VIK
-31 PETINYR
+31 KFE
-38 TLKPERDGLFCE
+38 E
-50 KIFGPTR
+50 KGKAAVIFPTG
-57 DYECSCG
+57 CG
-64 KYKRLRYKNIV
+64 KSFVALEYILKHPDERVLFLAPRRAIANQMYEYIV
-75 CDRCGVEVTKSSV
+75 R
-88 RRERMGHIELATPV
+88 
-102 SHIWYVKGVPSYIGL
+102 YIGGD
-117 TLDMSPR
+117 TRS
-124 DLEEV
+124 
-129 IYFVSYVV
+129 I
-137 LDPGATTLIKKQTLS
+137 
-152 DKEYRAYYEKYG
+152 
-164 NTFRVGMGAEAIKEL
+164 
-179 LSEVDVNKELEE
+179 EE

-682 VVGTKATLTEEQIY
+682 VVGTKA
-696 ENNLYARWRRCDEKQ
+696 
-711 LVDKYS
+711 
-717 GVPIEKV
+717 
-724 PEEYKSIVEQVR
+724 
-736 SYGYGIEEKLTTYQK
+736 
-751 VIQFC
+751 
-756 EKNGRLP
+756 
-763 KQVVGTKAALTE
+763 ALTE

-1035 TSKEKQLVDKYVGI
+1035 ASKEKQLVDKYVGI

>member
-1 MLEANNFKALKIGI
+1 MANTENSKLELLPHQNEAYQA
-15 ASPEKIRSWSY
+15 
-26 GEVIK
+26 VIK
-31 PETINYR
+31 KFE
-38 TLKPERDGLFCE
+38 E
-50 KIFGPTR
+50 KGKAAVIFPTG
-57 DYECSCG
+57 CG
-64 KYKRLRYKNIV
+64 KSFVALEYILKHPDERVLFLAPRRAIANQMYEYIV
-75 CDRCGVEVTKSSV
+75 R
-88 RRERMGHIELATPV
+88 
-102 SHIWYVKGVPSYIGL
+102 YIGGD
-117 TLDMSPR
+117 TRP
-124 DLEEV
+124 
-129 IYFVSYVV
+129 I
-137 LDPGATTLIKKQTLS
+137 
-152 DKEYRAYYEKYG
+152 
-164 NTFRVGMGAEAIKEL
+164 
-179 LSEVDVNKELEE
+179 EE

-217 ECMLYQMISAYGE
+217 ECMLYQMISAYEE
-230 RQSVDEILN
+230 RQSVDKILN
-239 SLKPTMII
+239 SLKPTIII

-269 DNEEYEEEFSN
+269 DNEEYEEEYSN

-358 LETLLEKIEQAEG
+358 LKTLLEQIEQAEG
-371 ARKEELKAEYDE
+371 ARKEELKAMYDE

-491 ESRPVYTQRV
+491 ESRPVYMQRI
-501 GRCISSK
+501 GRCISYE

-544 QQLID
+544 QKLID

-557 KLPEYSAEKSQ
+557 QLPEYSAEKSL

-573 ARRMA
+573 AKRMA
-578 RINNKYIKYA
+578 RINNKYLKYA
-588 QNQEMIKQLD
+588 QNQGMVKQLD
-598 KEEQDK
+598 KEEQEK
-604 IQDIIELGNTIGLFS
+604 IQDIIKLGNTIGLFS
-619 KAIKLDFSDEEQRQE
+619 EAIKLDLSDEEKKQE

-640 IDGIAIK
+640 TDGIAIK
-647 GVRKDFVRLLQERL
+647 GVRKDFVKLLQERL
-661 REGTFKEVMQF
+661 REETFKEVMQF
-672 CEKNGRLPKQ
+672 CEKNGRLPKAYSSM
-682 VVGTKATLTEEQIY
+682 KATTMTEEQLY
-696 ENNLYARWRRCDEKQ
+696 EKNLHTRWAESSEKQ
-711 LVDKYS
+711 IVDKYAGIS
-717 GVPIEKV
+717 IEKVPEKYKAIVEQVRKCGYSIKEKLTTYQEIMQFGEKNGRLPISYSKMKDATMTEEQRCERRLYAKWYRSAEKQIVDKYAGVPIEKV
-724 PEEYKSIVEQVR
+724 PEEYKAIVKQVR
-736 SYGYGIEEKLTTYQK
+736 KYGYGIEEKLTDYQM
-751 VIQFC
+751 VMQFC

-763 KQVVGTKAALTE
+763 RGYSGRKATPTKEQYCERRLYDRWYKSPEKQIV
-775 EQLYEKNL
+775 
-783 YGSWLRS
+783 
-790 DEKKLIDKY
+790 DKY
-799 IGTPIEKIPEKDR
+799 AGIPTEKVPEEYKA
-812 VIVEQARYY
+812 IVEQVRKYGY
-821 GIEEKLTFYQ
+821 GIEEKLTGYQ
-831 EVIRFC
+831 MVIKFC
-837 EKNGRVP
+837 EKKGRLP
-844 RAVHGTKA
+844 RGCRGTKA
-852 ALTEEQL
+852 TLTEERF
-859 YEKNLYYRWRRS
+859 YEKILYANSWLRS
-871 DEKQLVDKY
+871 AEKK
-880 AGVPIEGVPE
+880 
-890 EDREIVEQVRSY
+890 
-902 GYGVEEKL
+902 
-910 TAYQEIMQFCE
+910 
-921 KYGRWPRMFQG
+921 
-932 TNSTCTE
+932 
-939 EQIYERNLY
+939 
-948 NRWQTSDEK
+948 
-957 QIVDKY
+957 IVDKY
-963 VGIPTE
+963 VGIPIE
-969 KIPEEDKTIIEQVR
+969 K
-983 SYGYGIKRKL
+983 
-993 IGYQALM
+993 
-1000 QFCKKNG
+1000 
-1007 RLPKQIAGKKAT
+1007 
-1019 LTEKQIYERN
+1019 
-1029 LYAKWK
+1029 
-1035 TSKEKQLVDKYVGI
+1035 
-1049 PVEEIPEED
+1049 IPEED

>member
-1 MLEANNFKALKIGI
+1 MANTENSKLKLLPHQNEAYQAAVKKLEEKRKAAIISPTGTGKSFVALEYILQHPDERVLFLSPRRAIANQM
-15 ASPEKIRSWSY
+15 
-26 GEVIK
+26 
-31 PETINYR
+31 
-38 TLKPERDGLFCE
+38 
-50 KIFGPTR
+50 
-57 DYECSCG
+57 YE
-64 KYKRLRYKNIV
+64 YIV
-75 CDRCGVEVTKSSV
+75 R
-88 RRERMGHIELATPV
+88 
-102 SHIWYVKGVPSYIGL
+102 YIGGD
-117 TLDMSPR
+117 TRS
-124 DLEEV
+124 
-129 IYFVSYVV
+129 I
-137 LDPGATTLIKKQTLS
+137 
-152 DKEYRAYYEKYG
+152 
-164 NTFRVGMGAEAIKEL
+164 
-179 LSEVDVNKELEE
+179 EE

-1058 RAIVEQVRSY
+1058 RVIVEQVRKY
-1068 GYLGNAKK
+1068 GYLGKAKK
-1076 SANSLGKAVGKAVT
+1076 SATSLGKAVGKAVT

>member
-1 MLEANNFKALKIGI
+1 MANTENSKLELLPHQNEAYQA
-15 ASPEKIRSWSY
+15 
-26 GEVIK
+26 VIK
-31 PETINYR
+31 KFE
-38 TLKPERDGLFCE
+38 E
-50 KIFGPTR
+50 KGKAAVIFPTG
-57 DYECSCG
+57 CG
-64 KYKRLRYKNIV
+64 KSFVALEYILKHPDERVLFLAPRRAIANQMYEYIV
-75 CDRCGVEVTKSSV
+75 R
-88 RRERMGHIELATPV
+88 
-102 SHIWYVKGVPSYIGL
+102 YIGGD
-117 TLDMSPR
+117 TRP
-124 DLEEV
+124 
-129 IYFVSYVV
+129 I
-137 LDPGATTLIKKQTLS
+137 
-152 DKEYRAYYEKYG
+152 
-164 NTFRVGMGAEAIKEL
+164 
-179 LSEVDVNKELEE
+179 EE

-199 NNPSESLK
+199 NNPGESLK

-230 RQSVDEILN
+230 RQSVDKILN
-239 SLKPTMII
+239 SLKPTIII

>member
-1 MLEANNFKALKIGI
+1 MANTENSKLELLPHQNEAYQA
-15 ASPEKIRSWSY
+15 
-26 GEVIK
+26 VIK
-31 PETINYR
+31 KFE
-38 TLKPERDGLFCE
+38 E
-50 KIFGPTR
+50 KGKAAVIFPTG
-57 DYECSCG
+57 CG
-64 KYKRLRYKNIV
+64 KSFVALEYILKHPDERVLFLAPRRAIANQMYEYIV
-75 CDRCGVEVTKSSV
+75 R
-88 RRERMGHIELATPV
+88 
-102 SHIWYVKGVPSYIGL
+102 YIGGD
-117 TLDMSPR
+117 TRP
-124 DLEEV
+124 
-129 IYFVSYVV
+129 I
-137 LDPGATTLIKKQTLS
+137 
-152 DKEYRAYYEKYG
+152 
-164 NTFRVGMGAEAIKEL
+164 
-179 LSEVDVNKELEE
+179 EE

-230 RQSVDEILN
+230 RQSVDKILN
-239 SLKPTMII
+239 SLKPTIII

-269 DNEEYEEEFSN
+269 DDEEYEEEFSN

-358 LETLLEKIEQAEG
+358 LKTLLEKIEQAEG

-696 ENNLYARWRRCDEKQ
+696 ENNLYARWCRCDEKQLVDKYSGVPIEKVPEEYKSIVEQVRSYGYGIEEKLTTYQKVIQFCEKNERLPKQVVGTKATLTEEQIYENNLYARWCRCDEKQ

-821 GIEEKLTFYQ
+821 GIEGKLTFYQ

-932 TNSTCTE
+932 TNSTRTE

-948 NRWQTSDEK
+948 NRWITSDEK

-993 IGYQALM
+993 IGYQVLM
-1000 QFCKKNG
+1000 QFCEKNG

-1035 TSKEKQLVDKYVGI
+1035 TSEEKQLVDKYVGI

-1058 RAIVEQVRSY
+1058 RVIVEQVRKY
-1068 GYLGNAKK
+1068 GYLGKAKK
-1076 SANSLGKAVGKAVT
+1076 SATSLGKAVGKAVT

>member
-1 MLEANNFKALKIGI
+1 MANTENSKLELLPHQNEAYQA
-15 ASPEKIRSWSY
+15 
-26 GEVIK
+26 VIK
-31 PETINYR
+31 KFE
-38 TLKPERDGLFCE
+38 E
-50 KIFGPTR
+50 KGKAAVIFPTG
-57 DYECSCG
+57 CG
-64 KYKRLRYKNIV
+64 KSFVALEYILKHPDERVLFLAPRRAIANQMYEYIV
-75 CDRCGVEVTKSSV
+75 R
-88 RRERMGHIELATPV
+88 
-102 SHIWYVKGVPSYIGL
+102 YIGGD
-117 TLDMSPR
+117 TRS
-124 DLEEV
+124 
-129 IYFVSYVV
+129 I
-137 LDPGATTLIKKQTLS
+137 
-152 DKEYRAYYEKYG
+152 
-164 NTFRVGMGAEAIKEL
+164 
-179 LSEVDVNKELEE
+179 EE

-696 ENNLYARWRRCDEKQ
+696 ENNLYARWCRCDEKQLVDKYSGVPIEKVPEEYKSIVEQVRSYGYGIEEKLTTYQKVIQFCEKNERLPKQVVGTKATLTEEQIYENNLYARWCRCDEKQ

-1035 TSKEKQLVDKYVGI
+1035 ASKEKQLVDKYVGI

>member
-1 MLEANNFKALKIGI
+1 MANTENSKLELLPHQDEAYKAVVKKFE
-15 ASPEKIRSWSY
+15 EK
-26 GEVIK
+26 GKAAVI
-31 PETINYR
+31 
-38 TLKPERDGLFCE
+38 F
-50 KIFGPTR
+50 PTG
-57 DYECSCG
+57 CG
-64 KYKRLRYKNIV
+64 KSFVALEYILQHPDERVLFLAPRRAIANQMYEYIV
-75 CDRCGVEVTKSSV
+75 R
-88 RRERMGHIELATPV
+88 
-102 SHIWYVKGVPSYIGL
+102 YIGGD
-117 TLDMSPR
+117 TRP
-124 DLEEV
+124 
-129 IYFVSYVV
+129 I
-137 LDPGATTLIKKQTLS
+137 
-152 DKEYRAYYEKYG
+152 
-164 NTFRVGMGAEAIKEL
+164 
-179 LSEVDVNKELEE
+179 EE

-217 ECMLYQMISAYGE
+217 ECMLYQMISACGE
-230 RQSVDEILN
+230 RQSVDKILN
-239 SLKPTMII
+239 SLKPTIII

-269 DNEEYEEEFSN
+269 DDEKYEEEFSN

-358 LETLLEKIEQAEG
+358 LKTLLEQIEQAEG
-371 ARKEELKAEYDE
+371 ARKEELKAMYDE

-573 ARRMA
+573 AKRMA

-672 CEKNGRLPKQ
+672 CEKNERLPKQ

-756 EKNGRLP
+756 EKNGRVP
-763 KQVVGTKAALTE
+763 RVVHGTKAALTE

-821 GIEEKLTFYQ
+821 GIEGKLTFYQ

-910 TAYQEIMQFCE
+910 TAYQEVMQFCE

-932 TNSTCTE
+932 TNSTRTE

-948 NRWQTSDEK
+948 NRWITSDEK

-993 IGYQALM
+993 IGYQVLM
-1000 QFCKKNG
+1000 QFCEKNG

-1035 TSKEKQLVDKYVGI
+1035 TSEEKQLVDKYVGI
-1049 PVEEIPEED
+1049 PIEEIPEED
-1058 RAIVEQVRSY
+1058 RVIVEQVRKY
-1068 GYLGNAKK
+1068 GYLGKAKK
-1076 SANSLGKAVGKAVT
+1076 SATSLGKAVGKAVT

>member
-1 MLEANNFKALKIGI
+1 VEDKMANTENSKLKLLPHQNEAYQA
-15 ASPEKIRSWSY
+15 
-26 GEVIK
+26 VIK
-31 PETINYR
+31 KFE
-38 TLKPERDGLFCE
+38 E
-50 KIFGPTR
+50 KGKAAVIFPTG
-57 DYECSCG
+57 CG
-64 KYKRLRYKNIV
+64 KSFVALEYILKHPDERVLFLAPRRAIANQMYEYIV
-75 CDRCGVEVTKSSV
+75 R
-88 RRERMGHIELATPV
+88 
-102 SHIWYVKGVPSYIGL
+102 YIGGD
-117 TLDMSPR
+117 TRP
-124 DLEEV
+124 
-129 IYFVSYVV
+129 I
-137 LDPGATTLIKKQTLS
+137 
-152 DKEYRAYYEKYG
+152 
-164 NTFRVGMGAEAIKEL
+164 
-179 LSEVDVNKELEE
+179 EE

-230 RQSVDEILN
+230 RQSVDKILN
-239 SLKPTMII
+239 SLKPTIII

-269 DNEEYEEEFSN
+269 NDEKYEEEFSN

-329 SQKSLLEAMEEGII
+329 SQKSLLEAIEEGII

-358 LETLLEKIEQAEG
+358 LKTLLEQIEQAEG
-371 ARKEELKAEYDE
+371 ARKEELKAMYDE

-444 QDNTSAEQLQSFNN
+444 QDNTSVEQLQSFNN

-557 KLPEYSAEKSQ
+557 KLPEYSAEKSL

-573 ARRMA
+573 AKRMA
-578 RINNKYIKYA
+578 RINNKYLKYA
-588 QNQEMIKQLD
+588 QNQEMINELD
-598 KEEQDK
+598 KEEQEK
-604 IQDIIELGNTIGLFS
+604 IQDIIELGSEIGLFS
-619 KAIKLDFSDEEQRQE
+619 EAIKLDLSDEEKKQE

-640 IDGIAIK
+640 TDGIAIK
-647 GVRKDFVRLLQERL
+647 GVRKDFVKLLQERL
-661 REGTFKEVMQF
+661 REETFKEVMQF
-672 CEKNGRLPKQ
+672 CEKNGRLPRGYN
-682 VVGTKATLTEEQIY
+682 GTKVILTEEQIY
-696 ENNLYARWRRCDEKQ
+696 EKNLCGRWYRSAEKQ
-711 LVDKYS
+711 IVDKYA

-724 PEEYKSIVEQVR
+724 PEEYKAIVKQVR
-736 SYGYGIEEKLTTYQK
+736 KYGYGIEEKLTDYQM
-751 VIQFC
+751 VMQFC

-763 KQVVGTKAALTE
+763 RGYSGRKATPTKEQYCERRLYDRWYKSPEKQIV
-775 EQLYEKNL
+775 
-783 YGSWLRS
+783 
-790 DEKKLIDKY
+790 DKY
-799 IGTPIEKIPEKDR
+799 AGIPTEKVPEEYKA
-812 VIVEQARYY
+812 IVEQVRKYGY
-821 GIEEKLTFYQ
+821 GIEEKLTGYQ
-831 EVIRFC
+831 MVIKFC
-837 EKNGRVP
+837 EKKGRLP
-844 RAVHGTKA
+844 RGCRGTKA
-852 ALTEEQL
+852 TLTEERF
-859 YEKNLYYRWRRS
+859 YEKILYANSWLRS
-871 DEKQLVDKY
+871 AEKK
-880 AGVPIEGVPE
+880 
-890 EDREIVEQVRSY
+890 
-902 GYGVEEKL
+902 
-910 TAYQEIMQFCE
+910 
-921 KYGRWPRMFQG
+921 
-932 TNSTCTE
+932 
-939 EQIYERNLY
+939 
-948 NRWQTSDEK
+948 
-957 QIVDKY
+957 IVDKY
-963 VGIPTE
+963 VGIPIE
-969 KIPEEDKTIIEQVR
+969 K
-983 SYGYGIKRKL
+983 
-993 IGYQALM
+993 
-1000 QFCKKNG
+1000 
-1007 RLPKQIAGKKAT
+1007 
-1019 LTEKQIYERN
+1019 
-1029 LYAKWK
+1029 
-1035 TSKEKQLVDKYVGI
+1035 
-1049 PVEEIPEED
+1049 IPEED

>member
-1 MLEANNFKALKIGI
+1 MANTENSKLKLLPHQNEAYQAAVKKLEEKRKAAIISPTGTGKSFVALEYILQHPDERVLFLSPRRAIANQM
-15 ASPEKIRSWSY
+15 
-26 GEVIK
+26 
-31 PETINYR
+31 
-38 TLKPERDGLFCE
+38 
-50 KIFGPTR
+50 
-57 DYECSCG
+57 YE
-64 KYKRLRYKNIV
+64 YIV
-75 CDRCGVEVTKSSV
+75 R
-88 RRERMGHIELATPV
+88 
-102 SHIWYVKGVPSYIGL
+102 YIGGD
-117 TLDMSPR
+117 TR
-124 DLEEV
+124 Y
-129 IYFVSYVV
+129 I
-137 LDPGATTLIKKQTLS
+137 
-152 DKEYRAYYEKYG
+152 
-164 NTFRVGMGAEAIKEL
+164 
-179 LSEVDVNKELEE
+179 EE

-199 NNPSESLK
+199 NNPGESLK

-230 RQSVDEILN
+230 RQSVDKILN

-247 VDEMHHLKTKSIRA
+247 VDEMHHLKTKTIRA
-261 TAGSNVVE
+261 IAGSNVVE
-269 DNEEYEEEFSN
+269 DDEEYEEEFSN

-358 LETLLEKIEQAEG
+358 LKTLLEQIEQAEG
-371 ARKEELKAEYDE
+371 ARKEELKAMYDE

-573 ARRMA
+573 AKRMA

-672 CEKNGRLPKQ
+672 CEKNGRLPKY
-682 VVGTKATLTEEQIY
+682 VVGTKATITEEQIY
-696 ENNLYARWRRCDEKQ
+696 EKNLYARWCRCDEKQ

-756 EKNGRLP
+756 EKNGRVP
-763 KQVVGTKAALTE
+763 RVVHGTKAALTE

-821 GIEEKLTFYQ
+821 GIEGKLTFYQ

-837 EKNGRVP
+837 EKTGRVP

-932 TNSTCTE
+932 TNSTRTE

-1000 QFCKKNG
+1000 QFCEKNG

-1058 RAIVEQVRSY
+1058 RVIVEQVRKY
-1068 GYLGNAKK
+1068 GYLGKAKK
-1076 SANSLGKAVGKAVT
+1076 SATSLGKAVGKAVT

>member
-1 MLEANNFKALKIGI
+1 MANTENSKLELLPHQNEAYQA
-15 ASPEKIRSWSY
+15 
-26 GEVIK
+26 VIK
-31 PETINYR
+31 KFE
-38 TLKPERDGLFCE
+38 E
-50 KIFGPTR
+50 KGKAAVIFPTG
-57 DYECSCG
+57 CG
-64 KYKRLRYKNIV
+64 KSFVALEYILKHPDERVLFLAPRRAIANQMYEYIV
-75 CDRCGVEVTKSSV
+75 R
-88 RRERMGHIELATPV
+88 
-102 SHIWYVKGVPSYIGL
+102 YIG
-117 TLDMSPR
+117 
-124 DLEEV
+124 
-129 IYFVSYVV
+129 
-137 LDPGATTLIKKQTLS
+137 
-152 DKEYRAYYEKYG
+152 
-164 NTFRVGMGAEAIKEL
+164 
-179 LSEVDVNKELEE
+179 VDTRPIEE

-230 RQSVDEILN
+230 RQSVDKILN
-239 SLKPTMII
+239 SLKPTIII

-269 DNEEYEEEFSN
+269 DDEKYEEEFSN

-311 IRHDGANVVER
+311 IRHDGTNVVER

-329 SQKSLLEAMEEGII
+329 SQKSLLEAMEEGIL
-343 YPPKYVVP
+343 YSPKYVVP

-358 LETLLEKIEQAEG
+358 LKTLLEQIEQAEG
-371 ARKEELKAEYDE
+371 ARKEELKAMYDE

-410 IFCKDISDMKEK
+410 IFCKDISDMKER

-501 GRCISSK
+501 GRCISSE
-508 KNGKQA
+508 KNEKQA

-544 QQLID
+544 QKLID

-557 KLPEYSAEKSQ
+557 KLPEYSDEKSL

-573 ARRMA
+573 AKRMA

-598 KEEQDK
+598 KEEQEK
-604 IQDIIELGNTIGLFS
+604 IQDIIELGSEIGLFS
-619 KAIKLDFSDEEQRQE
+619 EAIKLDFSDEEQRQE

-672 CEKNGRLPKQ
+672 CEKNGRLPKH

-696 ENNLYARWRRCDEKQ
+696 EKNLYARWCRCDEKQ

-717 GVPIEKV
+717 EVPIEKV

-756 EKNGRLP
+756 EKNGR
-763 KQVVGTKAALTE
+763 
-775 EQLYEKNL
+775 
-783 YGSWLRS
+783 
-790 DEKKLIDKY
+790 
-799 IGTPIEKIPEKDR
+799 
-812 VIVEQARYY
+812 
-821 GIEEKLTFYQ
+821 
-831 EVIRFC
+831 
-837 EKNGRVP
+837 VP
-844 RAVHGTKA
+844 RFVHGTKA

-859 YEKNLYYRWRRS
+859 YEKNLYFRWRRS

-880 AGVPIEGVPE
+880 AGVPIEGVAE

-921 KYGRWPRMFQG
+921 KYGRLPRG
-932 TNSTCTE
+932 YSGRKATPTK
-939 EQIYERNLY
+939 EQYCERRLY
-948 NRWQTSDEK
+948 NRWYKSPEK

-963 VGIPTE
+963 AGVPIE
-969 KIPEEDKTIIEQVR
+969 KVPEEYKAVVEQVR
-983 SYGYGIKRKL
+983 KYGYGIEEKL
-993 IGYQALM
+993 TGYQMLM
-1000 QFCKKNG
+1000 QFCEKNG

-1019 LTEKQIYERN
+1019 LTEKQIYARN

-1035 TSKEKQLVDKYVGI
+1035 TSEEKQLVDKYVGI
-1049 PVEEIPEED
+1049 PIEKIPEED
-1058 RAIVEQVRSY
+1058 RAIVEQVRKY